1 MGNLFNFFVKQK
13 KLALI
18 FTVSVIA
25 VGLLAFNNIQRDQF
39 PAVNFELITI
49 TTSYPGASPEDVEQN
64 ITNPIEDELSGV
76 IGIEKFSSISS
87 QGFSVILVTLSPDV
101 DDVSALKQDIQNAVD
116 RIKSLP
122 DEVID
127 LPKVVDMSIRI

>member
-39 PAVNFELITI
+39 PAVNFEEMFTLKVFLCVSMIYLHRHGN
-49 TTSYPGASPEDVEQN
+49 SLGYHFPV
-64 ITNPIEDELSGV
+64 
-76 IGIEKFSSISS
+76 FS
-87 QGFSVILVTLSPDV
+87 
-101 DDVSALKQDIQNAVD
+101 
-116 RIKSLP
+116 
-122 DEVID
+122 
-127 LPKVVDMSIRI
+127 

>member
-39 PAVNFELITI
+39 PAVDFELFLKCFVMNF
-49 TTSYPGASPEDVEQN
+49 SYPPLWAN
-64 ITNPIEDELSGV
+64 L
-76 IGIEKFSSISS
+76 
-87 QGFSVILVTLSPDV
+87 
-101 DDVSALKQDIQNAVD
+101 
-116 RIKSLP
+116 
-122 DEVID
+122 
-127 LPKVVDMSIRI
+127 